1 MFLKKNNSVKWKFLG
16 IAFALVVI
24 LCITGILWFDKPLF
38 LFLRNFNWSIWGTFD
53 TIFASKI
60 WLGASAGIS
69 VLIFAKNLV
78 KSKDKNKKNTNK
90 FSLKRLVVNFIEKSK
105 DNYGF
110 LIFCSILLS
119 SVITGF
125 LKYGLGRQR
134 PIFYEALGQT
144 GFYPMNSDWAF
155 NSMPSGHSTASFAGL
170 VMIGLLFP
178 RIKWA
183 TWSLAIVVGLSRIC
197 YGDHWPSD
205 VLLGAFVGMVVA
217 DLVKSFFYKKN

>member
-1 MFLKKNNSVKWKFLG
+1 MFLKKDNSVKWKFLG
-16 IAFALVVI
+16 IAFAMVI
-24 LCITGILWFDKPLF
+24 VLCLLGIFWLDKPLF
-38 LFLRNFNWSIWGTFD
+38 LFLRNFNWSIWGIFD

-60 WLGASAGIS
+60 WLAASAI
-69 VLIFAKNLV
+69 VAAIIFGKNLL
-78 KSKDKNKKNTNK
+78 KSKGKNKKNTNK
-90 FSLKRLVVNFIEKSK
+90 FSLKRLIINFIEKSK
-105 DNYGF
+105 HNYGF

-119 SVITGF
+119 TVITGF

-144 GFYPMNSDWAF
+144 GFYPFNSDWAF
-155 NSMPSGHSTASFAGL
+155 NSMPSGHTTASFAGL

-178 RIKWA
+178 KIKWA
-183 TWSLAIVVGLSRIC
+183 TWSLGIAIALSRIC